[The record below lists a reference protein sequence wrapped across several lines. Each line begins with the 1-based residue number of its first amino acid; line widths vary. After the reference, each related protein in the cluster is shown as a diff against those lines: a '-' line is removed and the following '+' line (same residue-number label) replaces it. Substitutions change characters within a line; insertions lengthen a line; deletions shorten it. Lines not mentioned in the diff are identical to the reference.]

1 MKFVFCMKS
10 SRAIIKI
17 ISCLPYIKHLL
28 ENISV
33 SCNLEG
39 INKYKW
45 RMWHKNE
52 NTKPVKLWNH
62 CFRFLITK
70 CHFLFEELSAAL
82 SFHDCLHWHLLFG
95 PWRAGA
101 IWCTRDGGVSWPL
114 PKVQGTKRT
123 PLCPILSLTVILPIH
138 AEEAWFF

>member
-10 SRAIIKI
+10 SSTIIKI
-17 ISCLPYIKHLL
+17 TSCLPYIKPLL
-28 ENISV
+28 ESISV

-45 RMWHKNE
+45 RMWQKNE

-70 CHFLFEELSAAL
+70 YQFLFEAISAAL
-82 SFHDCLHWHLLFG
+82 SFYDRLHLHILFC

-101 IWCTRDGGVSWPL
+101 ILVQQGWRSSWPL
-114 PKVQGTKRT
+114 PKVQSPKPT
-123 PLCPILSLTVILPIH
+123 PLFPTVILTVNLPIH
-138 AEEAWFF
+138 AEQAWFF